1 MEMTISAVMVGA
13 SSQPQSKAS
22 DTGFSDILTEV
33 RAAAPQTMEN
43 TAKQT
48 AFNAESDY
56 SAETHMTEEAEIIA
70 EIDET
75 VMTELKNTVM
85 SLVSKANKGNAEE
98 NDRIIS
104 ALLDILK
111 KMNDDSEEDPV
122 MNLIMELL
130 ASMTGD
136 VKDSDMFSLNLNV
149 TEVTTTETTE
159 ITAILGSETTAEA
172 PQADVAAAFAEEPQT
187 MPSQAEIQPVQT
199 AEAVQFAEVV
209 QVVQNETEAE
219 AAEQTNIAPVTA
231 QQPVQNTISAEM
243 PQPQQTEISTE
254 TAATAQAPDYNGLL
268 QDILSAA
275 REELGLTKAELTS
288 KPAEAPV
295 MTQKMPQP
303 ETASSAQHTA
313 FNLAFN
319 RKDGTDELNSI
330 LGLDTEET
338 SDESA
343 EIRTAPVTQ
352 DNSAA
357 LAGNIPQK
365 TEIVTAEAE
374 TRVEAPLPEQQ
385 IADEILTKP
394 EVINGGRTEFTM
406 ELNPESLGKITVRLV
421 STEGRVEVNISAEND
436 ATRQLLETRA
446 DNIGQALRNN
456 GVELERYQVVSG
468 QEEAMLMQESYDG
481 SSRNPYGRN
490 DEEQPQD
497 DSDEDFLEILQQL

>member
-33 RAAAPQTMEN
+33 RAAAPQTAEN
-43 TAKQT
+43 TVRQSSYST
-48 AFNAESDY
+48 ESDY
-56 SAETHMTEEAEIIA
+56 SAEASSMEEAVVAA

-75 VMTELKNTVM
+75 VMTELKNTVV
-85 SLVSKANKGNAEE
+85 SLVSKANGGNTED

-122 MNLIMELL
+122 MALIMELL
-130 ASMTGD
+130 ASMTGQTEN
-136 VKDSDMFSLNLNV
+136 SDLFSLNLNI
-149 TEVTTTETTE
+149 TEFTASESTE
-159 ITAILGSETTAEA
+159 ITAILGTESTDEA
-172 PQADVAAAFAEEPQT
+172 PQTVLQSAF
-187 MPSQAEIQPVQT
+187 
-199 AEAVQFAEVV
+199 
-209 QVVQNETEAE
+209 AE
-219 AAEQTNIAPVTA
+219 AAEPAPVQTEEQSAQQFMQAVQAETEITAEVQTVQQEMPVQQSEAQPAVPEQTA
-231 QQPVQNTISAEM
+231 QTPE
-243 PQPQQTEISTE
+243 E
-254 TAATAQAPDYNGLL
+254 PDYNGLL
-268 QDILSAA
+268 KDILSAA
-275 REELGLTKAELTS
+275 REELGLTKAELTA
-288 KPAEAPV
+288 KPAEPQSVQQEMPV
-295 MTQKMPQP
+295 QESEAQP
-303 ETASSAQHTA
+303 PVQQTA
-313 FNLAFN
+313 FNMGLN

-330 LGLDTEET
+330 LGLDTEE
-338 SDESA
+338 SA
-343 EIRTAPVTQ
+343 DDGTETKTAPVTQ

-365 TEIVTAEAE
+365 TEIAAAEPEA
-374 TRVEAPLPEQQ
+374 RVEAPLPEQQ
-385 IADEILTKP
+385 IADEILAKP

-421 STEGRVEVNISAEND
+421 SAEGRVEVNISAEND
-436 ATRQLLETRA
+436 ATRHLLESRA
-446 DNIGQALRNN
+446 ENIGQALRNN

-497 DSDEDFLEILQQL
+497 DDGEDFLEILQQL

>member
-22 DTGFSDILTEV
+22 DTGFSDILSEV
-33 RAAAPQTMEN
+33 RAAAPQTVEN
-43 TAKQT
+43 TPKQT
-48 AFNAESDY
+48 SYNTENDY
-56 SAETHMTEEAEIIA
+56 SAETASMEEAEIVA
-70 EIDET
+70 QVDET
-75 VMTELKNTVM
+75 VMTELKNTVI
-85 SLVSKANKGNAEE
+85 SLVSKANGGNAEE

-136 VKDSDMFSLNLNV
+136 AKDSEMFSLNLNV
-149 TEVTTTETTE
+149 TEVSTTETTE
-159 ITAILGSETTAEA
+159 ITAILETEVTAEA
-172 PQADVAAAFAEEPQT
+172 PKTDVMNAFAETTPVQT
-187 MPSQAEIQPVQT
+187 EEQPVQT
-199 AEAVQFAEVV
+199 AEAVQFMD
-209 QVVQNETEAE
+209 VVQNEAENQVDTTAQTAVAQVTAEQPVQTE
-219 AAEQTNIAPVTA
+219 AAEI
-231 QQPVQNTISAEM
+231 
-243 PQPQQTEISTE
+243 PQPMQTSAPTQ
-254 TAATAQAPDYNGLL
+254 TAGTVSEPDYNGLL

-275 REELGLTKAELTS
+275 REELGLTKAELTT
-288 KPAEAPV
+288 KPAEVPAEAPAV
-295 MTQKMPQP
+295 QEMPEP
-303 ETASSAQHTA
+303 ETTHSVQQSA

-330 LGLDTEET
+330 LGLNTEET
-338 SDESA
+338 ADEGT
-343 EIRTAPVTQ
+343 EIKTVPVTQ

-357 LAGNIPQK
+357 LAGNTLMK
-365 TEIVTAEAE
+365 AENVTAEAE
-374 TRVEAPLPEQQ
+374 VKVEAPLPEQQ

-436 ATRQLLETRA
+436 ATRQLLESRA
-446 DNIGQALRNN
+446 DNIGQALRSN

-481 SSRNPYGRN
+481 SSKNPYGRN

-497 DSDEDFLEILQQL
+497 DSEEDFLEILQQL